1 MPQITERDTA
11 SAELKTRSSKHWDDY
26 FAQNE
31 RELLCIPWEDD
42 ACVTD
47 WEIAAIA
54 TSIQG
59 FQLGESSEGFH
70 LSKCAK
76 IYSERA
82 NESAYFDAI
91 KRFIREEQRHARD
104 LARFM
109 DLAGI
114 ATIKKTWPDAVF
126 RKLRHFA
133 DLEVSIS
140 VLITAEI
147 IAKVYY
153 PALREATASPV
164 LRTLCDQ
171 IIHDEEPHVEFQAQ
185 RLAILRRNRGRTTLQ
200 IGHGL
205 HRFLFFGT
213 CLVVWY
219 KHGKAIKAG
228 GIGFRAFWRT
238 CWREFALARRLMD
251 PSTYEKHAGRPTRYG
266 RIVESSSP

>member
-1 MPQITERDTA
+1 MPQVTERGTA
-11 SAELKTRSSKHWDDY
+11 PVELKIRSSKDWDDY

-31 RELLCIPWEDD
+31 RELLCIPWEDG
-42 ACVTD
+42 ASVTD
-47 WEIAAIA
+47 REIAAIA

-82 NESAYFDAI
+82 NDAAYFDAM

-114 ATIKKTWPDAVF
+114 AAIKKTWPDAVF
-126 RKLRHFA
+126 RKLRHLA

-171 IIHDEEPHVEFQAQ
+171 IIHDEGPHVEFQAQ
-185 RLAILRRNRGRTTLQ
+185 RLAILRKNRGRIALQ
-200 IGHGL
+200 IRHGL
-205 HRFLFFGT
+205 HRFLFYGT

-219 KHGKAIKAG
+219 KHGKAFKAG
-228 GIGFRAFWRT
+228 GKGFWAFWQT
-238 CWREFALARRLMD
+238 CWQEFAVARRLMD
-251 PSTYEKHAGRPTRYG
+251 PSTYEK
-266 RIVESSSP
+266 